1 MKKRLVSLFL
11 LLCMMLSVFAMASCS
26 RDKNKG
32 GETAEATTAAT
43 TDKWEVLAPRVKAL
57 PVDDRMLKI
66 ECSKLVTAEKGSN
79 NQLYLEGDDGD
90 DKVTAIEQMVRTRNE
105 KAQSLLGVSVEFTYW
120 DYGYGKQWKQ
130 IDLVVKGGA
139 IDAPD
144 LFVNMLYDMNMEVM
158 NGGFKDVYS
167 IPGSF
172 FDFSADGWLEDW
184 MMNMSLTG
192 DRGYILGGDFFL
204 DIFRSMS
211 LLPFNVTMMNA
222 KASKLAP
229 AIIGTGAA
237 LGEGEKLS
245 YRFFDLVEGGN
256 WTWAVLHQLCEAAW
270 VDATKD
276 GNGNM
281 GQTDIYDTLGIIADR
296 YGGINASSFL
306 YSSGVK
312 LTETYKITDASS
324 QYNGKNWIKY
334 PDDSSELNA
343 IFDAVKAVFEGNGAL
358 STSYTFKGATP
369 DQPGSTYH
377 HIKFA
382 QGELLFA
389 GACLLGALED
399 DVFQKDMKDSYSVV
413 PFPKVDASKEYNT
426 IIINQGDV
434 GGINVRTAPNKV
446 RALTAFLQYCTE
458 NSLAIREQFLQ
469 TVTKYDTMDY
479 DQGTDRMLD
488 LVYDT
493 IRYDRDKA
501 IDDIVGVMDEEELR
515 NSRWHSLLKDD
526 EFCGGSSYIS
536 AEFKSVRQSKQ
547 DKLDKILT
555 TWYTL
560 PTSGTVAGSGS

>member
-11 LLCMMLSVFAMASCS
+11 LLCMMLSVFAMASCGKKKTK
-26 RDKNKG
+26 DTEKPD
-32 GETAEATTAAT
+32 ETTAAT
-43 TDKWEVLAPRVKAL
+43 TDKWELLAPRVKAID
-57 PVDDRMLKI
+57 VDDRILKI

-90 DKVTAIEQMVRTRNE
+90 DKVTAIEQMVRSRNE
-105 KAQSLLGVSVEFTYW
+105 KAQSLLGVSVEFVYW
-120 DYGYGKQWKQ
+120 DFGYGKQWNQ

-158 NGGFKDVYS
+158 QGGFKDVYS
-167 IPGSF
+167 IPGTF

-184 MMNMSLTG
+184 MMNLSLTG

-222 KASKLAP
+222 NASKLAP
-229 AIIGTGAA
+229 AILGEGVS

-256 WTWAVLHQLCEAAW
+256 WTWDVLSKLCEAVW
-270 VDATKD
+270 VDSGDNK
-276 GNGNM
+276 
-281 GQTDIYDTLGIIADR
+281 GQTDIKDTLGIIADR

-306 YSSGVK
+306 YSSGEK
-312 LTETYKITDASS
+312 LTETYKITDTSS
-324 QYNGKNWIKY
+324 QYYGKNWIKY
-334 PDDSSELNA
+334 PDDSSSLNA
-343 IFDAVKAVFEGNGAL
+343 IFDAVKTVFEGNGAL
-358 STSYTFKGATP
+358 STSYTFRGATP
-369 DQPGSTYH
+369 TEPGTTYH

-413 PFPKVDASKEYNT
+413 PVPKVDASKEYNT

-434 GGINVRTAPNKV
+434 GGINVRTTPNKT

-458 NSLAIREQFLQ
+458 HSLAIREQFLQ
-469 TVTKYDTMDY
+469 TVTKYDTMEY

-501 IDDIVGVMDEEELR
+501 IDDIVGVIDDAELR

-526 EFCGGSSYIS
+526 EFCGGSAYIS
-536 AEFKSVRQSKQ
+536 SEFKSVRQSKQ

-560 PTSGTVAGSGS
+560 PTSKPAS